1 MDELFWG
8 RVFEDV
14 NDWVERLE
22 MATKVKGIDEQN
34 LFKIS
39 RLNLKGKSK

>member
-14 NDWVERLE
+14 NDWVEWLE
-22 MATKVKGIDEQN
+22 MTTKVRRIDEQK

-39 RLNLKGKSK
+39 